1 MASIITISKKKWE
14 KYPVKSKSMAYMESG
29 PKMIPAKIHGYGL
42 HNIQWM

>member
-1 MASIITISKKKWE
+1 MASIITISKKK
-14 KYPVKSKSMAYMESG
+14 KYPVKLESMAYMESG